1 MRWGI
6 DITAAE
12 HSERWRPHGKP
23 SEKQAYYWGRKK
35 QGVGWSKKSAPSEH
49 IGDQLVDHLEDT
61 DSHKSATPRDAA
73 GYVYEMTVELK
84 GIAESARLSFLAHL
98 LDLAIEESAAQ
109 KRGRL

>member
-1 MRWGI
+1 MGNPQKSRP
-6 DITAAE
+6 ITGAE
-12 HSERWRPHGKP
+12 KSKE
-23 SEKQAYYWGRKK
+23 SA
-35 QGVGWSKKSAPSEH
+35 GVQNSAPSEH
-49 IGDQLVDHLEDT
+49 IGDHLEDT

>member
-1 MRWGI
+1 MGNPQKSRP
-6 DITAAE
+6 ITGAE
-12 HSERWRPHGKP
+12 K
-23 SEKQAYYWGRKK
+23 RKESA
-35 QGVGWSKKSAPSEH
+35 GVQNSAPSEH

>member
-1 MRWGI
+1 MGNPQKSRP
-6 DITAAE
+6 ITGAE
-12 HSERWRPHGKP
+12 KSKE
-23 SEKQAYYWGRKK
+23 SS
-35 QGVGWSKKSAPSEH
+35 GVQNSAPSEH